1 MNDINLFVFVKGNTD
16 MYLLKSWLI
25 LSLLFSISFSVN
37 AEMETQKF
45 IVGSFSSGSL
55 EHWESREFKGV
66 TNYKLVDL
74 GGSRVLKAESA
85 MSASGLFN
93 EQRIDLHK
101 TPFMNWRWHI
111 ENRLGN
117 THNEQEKSGDDYAAR
132 VYVIVSGGAA
142 FWQTKALNYVW
153 SSTSPTGKV
162 WPNAYAG
169 GNGEMTMIAL
179 RSSSDQTGTWYS
191 EKRNILD
198 DLKHQFGED
207 IQYIDAI
214 AIMSD
219 SDDSQGH
226 VTAYYGDIYFTKS

>member
-1 MNDINLFVFVKGNTD
+1 MRY
-16 MYLLKSWLI
+16 YLI
-25 LSLLFSISFSVN
+25 CMEFLLDSC
-37 AEMETQKF
+37 KDL

-132 VYVIVSGGAA
+132 VYVIVSGGVA

-153 SSTSPTGKV
+153 SSTSPAGKV
-162 WPNAYAG
+162 WPNPYAG
-169 GNGEMTMIAL
+169 ANGEMTMIAL
-179 RSSSDQTGTWYS
+179 RSSTDQTGTWYS
-191 EKRNILD
+191 EKRNILA